1 MPRKQQDPIAAV
13 LDYFESQPIDSAK
26 TALSVVTAIVNRRGG
41 NPKPLPGTKSNRGR
55 KPTGGP
61 GPVSEVGG

>member
-1 MPRKQQDPIAAV
+1 MPRKQQDPIVPV

-26 TALSVVTAIVNRRGG
+26 TALSVVTAIVVRRSGG
-41 NPKPLPGTKSNRGR
+41 KPVSAVKSGKR
-55 KPTGGP
+55 KPAAVGP